1 VTIRQARGFSSLLPQ
16 DIPGALNW
24 EPTWYYK
31 FGGTRYLQN
40 GWQVSAGYIYSEGAI
55 PDARYSPLV
64 GDQDRHFLS
73 IGTGHKGRRF
83 DFDFAYQFGFSAER
97 NVSGSAPSAI
107 GQTADGRYQ
116 YFSHAVLLTVG
127 WHF

>member
-1 VTIRQARGFSSLLPQ
+1 LLPQ
-16 DIPGALNW
+16 DISGVLNW
-24 EPTWYYK
+24 EPAWYYK

-40 GWQVSAGYIYSEGAI
+40 GWQVSAGYIYSEGAMS
-55 PDARYSPLV
+55 DAHYSPLV
-64 GDQDRHFLS
+64 ADQDRHFLS

-83 DFDFAYQFGFSAER
+83 DFDFAYQFGVSAER

-116 YFSHAVLLTVG
+116 YFSHAVLLTAG